1 MDRDQTTNFYMYYIG
16 HGGDGY
22 FKLQDTTVI
31 FSKEMEIYL
40 HDPAFD
46 AK

>member
-1 MDRDQTTNFYMYYIG
+1 MYWIG
-16 HGGDGY
+16 HGGDEY

-31 FSKEMEIYL
+31 FSKQMAAYL
-40 HDPAFD
+40 HDPANT